1 VRIKPGLDRR
11 LLWGAALAVL
21 SAMFYGAS
29 QVIAKKGMKDYDVPP
44 ILFTSMGLFFGGWVM
59 MLVSARSM
67 PKHVRA
73 PLRYFGFIVAAGVTS
88 GGAVALLVS
97 ALSKAPVAV
106 VTPVASLNPI
116 FTLTMAHLFLQRLER
131 VTLRVVLGTAMALSG
146 VLMVILGS
154 TLL

>member
-1 VRIKPGLDRR
+1 MQTRAGSNRR

-21 SAMFYGAS
+21 SAMCYGAS

-44 ILFTSMGLFFGGWVM
+44 ILFTSMGLFFGALVM
-59 MLVSARSM
+59 MLISAKSM
-67 PKHVRA
+67 PKHAGEPR
-73 PLRYFGFIVAAGVTS
+73 RYFGFMVLAGVTS
-88 GGAVALLVS
+88 GGAVTLLVS